1 MLKTMFKRT
10 VTGLILLGILLL
22 VLFIGSFKPYGFI
35 AFDMLIL
42 VAVAI
47 GTLEMYRVM
56 KKKYNPFL
64 LPILVVLVIVYPI
77 QFLFE
82 YFWHMGFSGIMIAAV
97 VGFMLSIMIFIFAPN
112 KTNMAVA
119 ISDTEAQDKEILLQG
134 RPFEDLIATIFVLLY
149 PLLIIS
155 MVFVANFRLGFL
167 PLLLAM
173 GTSLMADAFAYFVG
187 SIFRGPKIFPNISP
201 KKTYS
206 GCIGGLIGGIVGAL
220 VIYAVFEVAS
230 YPTYITFT
238 FTDFVVDNGWGRG
251 WIIGFYCLVGFILG
265 IISEIGDLCASAIKR
280 RFAVKDYSTLLGTH
294 GGVMDRI
301 DSILFALI
309 LLIPLMV
316 SLAD

>member
-1 MLKTMFKRT
+1 MLKTMLKRT
-10 VTGLILLGILLL
+10 VTGLILLGVLLL
-22 VLFIGSFKPYGFI
+22 MLFVGSFEPYGFI
-35 AFDMLIL
+35 AFDMLVF

-56 KKKYNPFL
+56 KTKYKPFIV
-64 LPILVVLVIVYPI
+64 PIIIVLVIIYPI

-82 YFWHMGFSGIMIAAV
+82 KFWHMGFSGVMIAAV
-97 VGFMLSIMIFIFAPN
+97 VGFVSSIIVFIFYKPQEQ
-112 KTNMAVA
+112 VA
-119 ISDTEAQDKEILLQG
+119 EGMPEQG
-134 RPFEDLIATIFVLLY
+134 RPFEDLTATIFVLLY
-149 PLLIIS
+149 PLLITS
-155 MVFVANFRLGFL
+155 MVFVSNHRLGFL
-167 PLLLAM
+167 PILLAM

-187 SIFRGPKIFPNISP
+187 SIFKGPKIFPNISP

-206 GCIGGLIGGIVGAL
+206 GCIGGLFGGVAGAL
-220 VIYAVFEVAS
+220 IVYAVFEVAGF
-230 YPTYITFT
+230 PTYITFR
-238 FTDFVVDNGWGRG
+238 FTDFVIGNGWGEG
-251 WIIGFYCLVGFILG
+251 WVIGFYCLVGFVLG

-280 RFAVKDYSTLLGTH
+280 RFGVKDYSSLLGTH